1 MGDFHTLVE
10 QLPEASLVTVGFDG
24 DTRHVDGDHA
34 EVHTA
39 VFFILAG
46 LRVDPTLQEG
56 AATHRSLEGA
66 CDLDDV
72 LVEHHIRVHALGG
85 GLEGELLQ
93 IVVRVTRVG
102 VHAVLHS
109 KDELRE
115 DGGVVFLAE
124 AANTVQ
130 QDCAL
135 HFTR

>member
-85 GLEGELLQ
+85 GLEGKLLQ
-93 IVVRVTRVG
+93 IVVRVTRV
-102 VHAVLHS
+102 A
-109 KDELRE
+109 
-115 DGGVVFLAE
+115 
-124 AANTVQ
+124 
-130 QDCAL
+130 
-135 HFTR
+135 FTPCSQ